1 MPWAWSAADR
11 SGAFHSLAC
20 AKGVPSLAF
29 SFINHSTDFMLD
41 ISALSQLRE
50 LKSTIRQSNNQF
62 EGVVRGSNGSFGFLT
77 IKPAEDAAESAAQG
91 EKSANKRPKEAFL
104 SPAEMLKILPGD
116 TVLAEISQDSK
127 GRDVATV
134 ISVLQSSAR
143 YFTGRYV
150 QKGKGHFVETHIEG
164 SERRLFITPKK
175 RKTAKPG
182 DYIVARLLKHPF
194 PDGRA
199 QTEVLRVLGND
210 QTSGIE
216 TKLAQE
222 VFNIRPG
229 KTRPEHA
236 TCEARFE
243 QKSAGR
249 TDLTAEPFFTIDGES
264 TQDMDDALLIRRAED
279 GHWILKVAITDVAAW
294 VDPGSDLDSEAAQLA
309 SSWYFPHKTVAML
322 PGTLSHQWCSLQQDQ
337 ARLAMVATLLIGA
350 DGNLLADTRI
360 EFEQAVIRSQA
371 KVSYTQLNAWQQSP
385 EGSETG
391 LPEAVTA
398 QFADALALADVLRQW
413 RRDQALLMDHRPDYR
428 ITLNDEGKIQSVRKE
443 IPGPAER
450 LIEECMVRTNL
461 ETARRLVAESSTAI
475 FSEHAGFKPERLKQV
490 RHIIR
495 EQLPELAA
503 ADPAPDP
510 STLEGYTII
519 MKAAQLLESE
529 LPVFAILSR
538 LQTRSRLSTT
548 PAPHH
553 SMGLDQYLTVTSP
566 LRKYADLCT
575 QRVLSALIGDG
586 RFSAD
591 KVDID
596 TLSANL
602 LNGRRAVALAE
613 QKLQQHFAES
623 LSGQRFTATIVQVNG
638 SGFVARIED
647 NGVEGF
653 VDLGALPQA
662 KFRLD
667 STYFRQVGQHIS
679 FMLDQSVDVIVR
691 GVDKDNGRILFDLA
705 DAVLADTP
713 EEAAAP
719 KEAKAPRQKA
729 AVADQVVSEATDEQ
743 TSDASE
749 ASED

>member
-1 MPWAWSAADR
+1 
-11 SGAFHSLAC
+11 
-20 AKGVPSLAF
+20 
-29 SFINHSTDFMLD
+29 MLD

-77 IKPAEDAAESAAQG
+77 IKPGQDTAEPTAKG
-91 EKSANKRPKEAFL
+91 EKSTSKRPKEAFL

-150 QKGKGHFVETHIEG
+150 QKGKGHFVETQIEG
-164 SERRLFITPKK
+164 TERRLFITPKK

-199 QTEVLRVLGND
+199 QTEVLRILGND
-210 QTSGIE
+210 QTAGIE

-229 KTRPEHA
+229 KTRPEAA

-249 TDLTAEPFFTIDGES
+249 VDLTAEPFFTIDGES
-264 TQDMDDALLIRRAED
+264 TQDMDDALFITKTED
-279 GHWILKVAITDVAAW
+279 GHWVLKVAITDVAAW
-294 VDPGSDLDSEAAQLA
+294 IDPGSDLDKESAELA
-309 SSWYFPHKTVAML
+309 SSWYFPHKTVPML
-322 PGTLSHQWCSLQQDQ
+322 PGTLSHQWCSLQHGQ
-337 ARLAMVATLLIGA
+337 ARLAMVASMSIGS
-350 DGNLLADTRI
+350 DGELVEGTSLS
-360 EFEQAVIRSQA
+360 FEQAIIRSQA
-371 KVSYTQLNAWQQSP
+371 KVSYNQLNEWQQAP
-385 EGSETG
+385 ESFPAG
-391 LPEAVTA
+391 LPDTVTA
-398 QFADALALADVLRQW
+398 QFQDALALGDVLRQW
-413 RRDQALLMDHRPDYR
+413 RRDHALLMDHRPDYR
-428 ITLNDEGKIQSVRKE
+428 TTLNDDGKILSVRKE

-450 LIEECMVRTNL
+450 LVEECMVRTNL
-461 ETARRLVAESSTAI
+461 ETARLLAAEAPAAI

-510 STLEGYTII
+510 STLEGYTTI
-519 MKAAQLLESE
+519 MKAAQALESE

-538 LQTRSRLSTT
+538 LQTRSRLTTT

-553 SMGLDQYLTVTSP
+553 SMGLSQYLTVTSP

-575 QRVLSALIGDG
+575 QRVLCALSGEGRVSA
-586 RFSAD
+586 A

-596 TLSANL
+596 ALSASL

-613 QKLQQHFAES
+613 QKLQQHFAAG

-638 SGFVARIED
+638 SGFIARIED

-667 STYFRQVGQHIS
+667 STYFRQVGQQIS
-679 FMLDQSVDVIVR
+679 FMLDQSVDIIVK
-691 GVDKDNGRILFDLA
+691 GLDKESGRVLFDLA
-705 DAVLADTP
+705 EDVAADTP
-713 EEAAAP
+713 QEQASAKVAKTDESTAV
-719 KEAKAPRQKA
+719 EAKSSPA
-729 AVADQVVSEATDEQ
+729 EATDAG
-743 TSDASE
+743 TSGDSA
-749 ASED
+749 D